1 MPFYAFYRIRRL
13 QQGIATD
20 QRVPVLLH
28 CQQRHEVRGAIVE
41 AHASLCSPHRIGKR
55 SAARYDHHA
64 AGTRRERS
72 DPIGQ
77 YCGESEAAA
86 KLNDDRGGRWRHQP
100 TIFGSADVAAG

>member
-13 QQGIATD
+13 QQVIATEE
-20 QRVPVLLH
+20 RVPVLLH
-28 CQQRHEVRGAIVE
+28 CQQRHEMRGAIVE

-55 SAARYDHHA
+55 SAARDDHHA

-77 YCGESEAAA
+77 DCRESEAAA

-100 TIFGSADVAAG
+100 TIFGSVDVAAG